1 MSKQLINQYYNQR
14 DNLKRVGVTNE
25 MAIKQPFDN
34 LLLNLASAKHYVY
47 ATEVT
52 IKNENGKNVRP
63 DGILMNEL
71 RIHKG
76 YVESKDTNDTLD
88 EEINKKLYKDGYP
101 KANIIFQDSIYAVLF
116 QNGVEISR
124 VEMADADKLEKILN
138 QFINYKP
145 EYIEKFDE
153 ALHKFKEDI
162 PTIVDTLRNTISEEF
177 KTNKKFVTASAA
189 FFEMCQKEINPQITK
204 EDIREMII
212 QHILTE
218 DLFKSVFDESDFH
231 HENNIASQL
240 ENLVNT
246 FMSRSVRQ
254 NQLGELG
261 HYYKTLNAQAAL
273 VSDHH
278 EKQKFL
284 KVVYENFYK
293 VYNPKGADK
302 LGVVYTPNEI
312 VRFMVQSTDY
322 LLQKHFNKGMADK
335 NVHILDPAT
344 GTGTF
349 ITDIIDYI
357 PSQYLEHKYKNEI
370 FANEVAILPYYVAN
384 LNIEYTYKQKM
395 GKYLEFPN
403 SCFVDTLDNIDGL
416 AYNGKQHNMFGFS
429 SENAERIKR
438 QNEQKISVIIGNP
451 PYNANQA
458 NFNDFNK
465 NREYPDVDKRIK
477 ETYVKFSNAQKT
489 KVYDMYAR
497 FYRWA
502 TDRLDKNGILAFVTN
517 RSFIDSRTFDGFRK
531 IISSEFNHIYIVD
544 LGGDVRS
551 NPKLSGPKHNVFS
564 IQTGVAI
571 MILVKDNN
579 NFEAKSEQ
587 EFENIKKEY
596 NMVEEPTATYENRTA
611 YGKGCRIYYYRRPE
625 EELAIDKLQFLN
637 DAKIQELAFDNIHPD
652 KNNNWVNL
660 SDDND
665 WESLISVADNKN
677 SETIFK
683 KISMGVVTARDE
695 WVYSFTNKELETKM
709 KFFTSVYNNSIK
721 NNEDIPSI
729 KWSDTLKKNFQLKKV
744 SKFDKNKIVM
754 AFYKPFTKK
763 YFYAEKLFNDR
774 LTQNHVDIFSKDL
787 KGLNKCIGYIGKDTE
802 IQFSTLAFENINDL
816 NSLSNAAGG
825 NKTMPL
831 YIYDQEGNRHDNIT
845 DWGLSQFTSHYQ
857 NTKITKEDI
866 FYYTYA
872 VLHNPAY
879 RKKYELN
886 LKREFPRLPFYEDF
900 FKWVSWGKQLMELH
914 INYETVAPFELQIVD
929 NTHLVKDKNYKLKVK
944 LKADKVNGSIA
955 LDEHTYLHGIPES
968 AWLYKLG
975 NRSALEWV
983 LDQYKE
989 KKYTDKTIAEKFNT
1003 YRFAD
1008 YKNHVI
1014 DLLKRVCTVSVE
1026 TMKIIEEMSQNW
1038 D

>member
-101 KANIIFQDSIYAVLF
+101 KSNIIFQDSIYAVLF

-124 VEMADADKLEKILN
+124 IEMNDADKLEKILN

-145 EYIEKFDE
+145 DYIEKFDE
-153 ALHKFKEDI
+153 ALNKFKEDI
-162 PTIVDTLRNTISEEF
+162 PTIVETLRNTISEEF
-177 KTNKKFVTASAA
+177 KTNKKFVAASED

-231 HENNIASQL
+231 HENNIAVQL

-246 FMSRSVRQ
+246 FMSRSMRQ

-416 AYNGKQHNMFGFS
+416 AYDGKQHNMFGFS

-465 NREYPDVDKRIK
+465 NREYQAVDKRIK

-489 KVYDMYAR
+489 KVYDPFAR

-502 TDRLDKNGILAFVTN
+502 SDRVDENGIIAFVTN
-517 RSFIDSRTFDGFRK
+517 NAFVHKKTFDGFRK
-531 IISSEFNHIYIVD
+531 SMDVEFDFCYIID
-544 LGGDVRS
+544 LGGDVREI
-551 NPKLSGPKHNVFS
+551 SGKDGISIGEEHTVFGLGAMVG
-564 IQTGVAI
+564 IAI
-571 MILVKDNN
+571 MFLVKSKEKLND
-579 NFEAKSEQ
+579 KCQ
-587 EFENIKKEY
+587 IKY
-596 NMVEEPTATYENRTA
+596 IHPCDIRATR
-611 YGKGCRIYYYRRPE
+611 
-625 EELAIDKLQFLN
+625 IDKFEWLKSINTFNQ
-637 DAKIQELAFDNIHPD
+637 IAFDAINPD
-652 KNNNWVNL
+652 KNYNWINL
-660 SDDND
+660 SDND
-665 WESLISVADNKN
+665 FDELVTIGDKDVKLGKSKKALFKLFTNGVATN
-677 SETIFK
+677 
-683 KISMGVVTARDE
+683 RDE
-695 WVYSFTNKELETKM
+695 WVYDFDKKVLEK
-709 KFFTSVYNNSIK
+709 KSEFLVDIFNDSIQK
-721 NNEDIPSI
+721 NEIIDTI
-729 KWSDTLKKNFQLKKV
+729 KWSDSLKDNFKKKNK
-744 SKFDKNKIVM
+744 SKFEKKKIIKSEYRPFSGNFYFSDKV
-754 AFYKPFTKK
+754 FS
-763 YFYAEKLFNDR
+763 DR
-774 LTQNHVDIFSKDL
+774 LTQNHYDIYGQSLDK
-787 KGLNKCIGYIGKDTE
+787 
-802 IQFSTLAFENINDL
+802 ENIEIKFAFNEQTPLVLLAVNKVSDL
-816 NSLSNAAGG
+816 NFCARGGTGFPLYKYDAGG
-825 NKTMPL
+825 NK
-831 YIYDQEGNRHDNIT
+831 HHNIT

-857 NTKITKEDI
+857 DAKITKEDI

-872 VLHNPAY
+872 VLHNPEY

-886 LKREFPRLPFYEDF
+886 LKREFPRLPFYDDF

-914 INYETVAPFELQIVD
+914 INYETVEPFELQVID
-929 NTHLVKDKNYKLKVK
+929 NSNIKDKNYKLKVK
-944 LKADKVNGSIA
+944 LKADKVQGVIA
-955 LDEHTYLHGIPES
+955 IDEHTHILGIPES
-968 AWLYKLG
+968 AWAYKLG
-975 NRSALEWV
+975 NRSAIEWV

-1008 YKNHVI
+1008 YKIHVI
-1014 DLLKRVCTVSVE
+1014 DLLKRICTVSVE
-1026 TMKIIEEMSQNW
+1026 TMKIIEKMNK
-1038 D
+1038 